1 MCTRHARLL
10 HGLSNSTLA
19 LNRVKRQSHYRMAT
33 ADSGGL
39 ESDTSLTESQE
50 ESIQTCSN
58 VVDYKNG
65 MVDYATDVLNK
76 ENSDPSER
84 AAYVAKIQRGATLR
98 ADRQS
103 AAGTPKRKIGK
114 RAQSIALRRRPN
126 AELPT
131 LHTFR

>member
-1 MCTRHARLL
+1 
-10 HGLSNSTLA
+10 
-19 LNRVKRQSHYRMAT
+19 MAT

-50 ESIQTCSN
+50 ESIQAYSN
-58 VVDYKNG
+58 VVDSKNG
-65 MVDYATDVLNK
+65 MVDYANDVLDK

-103 AAGTPKRKIGK
+103 AAGTPKRKTGK

>member
-1 MCTRHARLL
+1 
-10 HGLSNSTLA
+10 
-19 LNRVKRQSHYRMAT
+19 MAT

-50 ESIQTCSN
+50 ESIQAYSN
-58 VVDYKNG
+58 VVDSKNG
-65 MVDYATDVLNK
+65 MVDYATADVLNK
-76 ENSDPSER
+76 ENSDPSKR
-84 AAYVAKIQRGATLR
+84 TAYVAKIQRGATLR

-114 RAQSIALRRRPN
+114 RAQSIALRRQPN
-126 AELPT
+126 AELPA